1 MLWNQRWKRTGRK
14 TAKVLSNTSGRSH
27 GSAVRYCKTAHTL
40 AEYARGLRH
49 PRLHFTPIVSHAM
62 FLQKWVSAPAMWC
75 GNVMKCVCIFCT
87 FTLTPTTILDN
98 TCFVFFIRGLHD
110 YPGTLHATA
119 VMGNMLGDGTM
130 LNASWI
136 SPEEIQSFLYFS
148 PRVWRANI
156 FILSAWMACSKI
168 TRVCVHHSTQVHY
181 QNYILV

>member
-75 GNVMKCVCIFCT
+75 GNVMKCVCVYFVHLLWRLQQYLI
-87 FTLTPTTILDN
+87 IL
-98 TCFVFFIRGLHD
+98 VL
-110 YPGTLHATA
+110 
-119 VMGNMLGDGTM
+119 
-130 LNASWI
+130 
-136 SPEEIQSFLYFS
+136 SFLSGACMTTQALFMPPQWWATCLGMVRCWMRRGSRQKKFNRFFTSHLAFGEPTSLYWVPGWHVRRS
-148 PRVWRANI
+148 QGYVCIIPHKCTTKTI
-156 FILSAWMACSKI
+156 F
-168 TRVCVHHSTQVHY
+168 
-181 QNYILV
+181 